1 MDNLNFLLENGMT
14 LEEIH
19 RLMDHDDLTVDEI
32 AESAQRMLARGD
44 TLNSVQSVHSV
55 QPWAEPLPFDSV
67 KVPTFPL
74 EALPEPLAAMTEAL
88 AEYTQTPE
96 SMGGTLVLGALAAAV
111 QDKYEYSGS
120 WRETLSLYVAPISPP
135 GTRKSAV
142 FQAVTAPL
150 SRYEAEKR
158 KEERSEVAQSRA
170 RVSALEKAKQA
181 TETRFASGKATM
193 DDVLNAATE
202 LEEAQAVEKHE
213 YRLLANDATPE
224 RLVDLMSQQDGSL
237 TVVSTEGG
245 LFDQIAGRRYDNGG
259 GLDVYLQAHDG
270 DKLVVDRIG
279 RPGNEIERPHL
290 SILLTVQ
297 PDVVRGLMSNATLC
311 GRGLVARFLFVK
323 DDNMVGRRKI
333 DPPPIPEEISRQY
346 TSLMYWTLAAP
357 YRGDICPNPEAD
369 NIRKEY
375 QAYIETK
382 LGTSWEYMADFGGK
396 LVGTMCRIAALLHVA
411 QTDGDPTKTPI
422 SAETMAAA
430 VKLAEFYG
438 LHAEA
443 VYKDMGAD
451 DDQSEARY
459 LWRHIQEAGK
469 AIISKRDLYRL
480 VRGRFKRAADMEA
493 PLQELI
499 DMGYIREEAV
509 EREGAGRKA
518 SPNIIV
524 NPLTLGHNGQ
534 NGQNS
539 GAA

>member
-1 MDNLNFLLENGMT
+1 MDSLNFLLENGMT

-32 AESAQRMLARGD
+32 AEGAQRMLARGD
-44 TLNSVQSVHSV
+44 TLNSVQSVHCV
-55 QPWAEPLPFDSV
+55 QPWAEPTPFDSV
-67 KVPTFPL
+67 KVPAFPL
-74 EALPEPLAAMTEAL
+74 EALPGPLAAMTEAL

-96 SMGGTLVLGALAAAV
+96 SMGGTLMLGALAAAV
-111 QDKYEYSGS
+111 QDKYEYCGS
-120 WRETLSLYVAPISPP
+120 WRETLSLYVAPVSPP

-150 SRYEAEKR
+150 SKYEAEKR

-170 RVSALEKAKQA
+170 RVSALEKAKQT

-202 LEEAQAVEKHE
+202 LEEAQAAEKHE

-224 RLVDLMSQQDGSL
+224 RLVDLMSQQGGSL

-297 PDVVRGLMSNATLC
+297 PDVIRGLMNNTTLC

-346 TSLMYWTLAAP
+346 TSLMHWSLAAP
-357 YRGDICPNPEAD
+357 YRGDICN
-369 NIRKEY
+369 
-375 QAYIETK
+375 
-382 LGTSWEYMADFGGK
+382 
-396 LVGTMCRIAALLHVA
+396 AA
-411 QTDGDPTKTPI
+411 
-422 SAETMAAA
+422 
-430 VKLAEFYG
+430 
-438 LHAEA
+438 
-443 VYKDMGAD
+443 
-451 DDQSEARY
+451 
-459 LWRHIQEAGK
+459 
-469 AIISKRDLYRL
+469 YRL
-480 VRGRFKRAADMEA
+480 CLLLLRRQGPGPADRRRREAAGPHRSRCPRWGGTGLPPGCGA
-493 PLQELI
+493 PGL
-499 DMGYIREEAV
+499 
-509 EREGAGRKA
+509 
-518 SPNIIV
+518 
-524 NPLTLGHNGQ
+524 
-534 NGQNS
+534 
-539 GAA
+539 